1 LVGFRDLVVYKASMK
16 KISFFCL
23 MIFGQAFSATIP
35 GLEEIL
41 REPRLAEAQSFPIKC
56 SFGSDPSLLHQT
68 EIKYD
73 ERRLLSAKVCLKEDI
88 DLHFLISL
96 FSLPEDS
103 QSLSRTKELLPTR
116 VLKVYNNQEFS
127 ISVICSLELAK
138 PFCEVQMK
146 ELEFNGLIHEP
157 RFQRVSIDFSL
168 PQKNNFINLQ
178 HDLDQEL
185 TGDKLWIKI
194 QKIDQSSFAKIYLTI
209 QE

>member
-1 LVGFRDLVVYKASMK
+1 MK